1 MNIIDNK
8 TAHNSKE
15 YDRNIYKT
23 IQYYELFYKETI
35 DLVQSYKN
43 DCEIWLDTGCG
54 TGNFVEIANN
64 IFKNTKFILSD
75 CNDNMINIAK
85 NKLKNFSDRIE
96 FISGCSSENLK
107 NTINRC
113 VDVVTA
119 IQVHHYLNR
128 QRREEATKNCYEI
141 LKKGGIYITFEKIK
155 PLSDKGIEIGLNRWA
170 ECQLNSGRS
179 KEIVENHKK
188 RFDKAYY
195 PITIL
200 DHIALLRKAGFKY
213 CEVFF
218 VSQMQ
223 AGFYAI
229 K

>member
-1 MNIIDNK
+1 MNQTDNK

-15 YDRNIYKT
+15 YDNDICKTIPYYKT
-23 IQYYELFYKETI
+23 FYKETI
-35 DLVQSYKN
+35 ELVQSYKK
-43 DCEIWLDTGCG
+43 DCDIWLDTGCG
-54 TGNFVEIANN
+54 TGNLIEIAYDK
-64 IFKNTKFILSD
+64 FKNTKFILSD
-75 CNDNMINIAK
+75 CNDDMINMAK
-85 NKLKNFSDRIE
+85 NKFKNYSDRIE

-128 QRREEATKNCYEI
+128 QGREEATKSCYEI
-141 LKKGGIYITFEKIK
+141 LKKGGIYITFENIK
-155 PLSDKGIEIGLNRWA
+155 PLSSKGIEIGLNRWA
-170 ECQLNSGRS
+170 GFQLRAGRS
-179 KEIVENHKK
+179 KQIVENHIK
-188 RFDKAYY
+188 RFDKSYY

-200 DHIALLRKAGFKY
+200 DHLYLLKKSGFKY
-213 CEVFF
+213 CEVFW